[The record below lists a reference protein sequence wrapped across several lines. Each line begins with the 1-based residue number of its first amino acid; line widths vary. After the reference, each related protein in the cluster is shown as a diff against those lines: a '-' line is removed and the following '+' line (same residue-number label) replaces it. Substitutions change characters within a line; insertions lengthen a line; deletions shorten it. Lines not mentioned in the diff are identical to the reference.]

1 MFIRLVTYF
10 GQPLAVMCD
19 GRCDKAW
26 GKTQRPLRDEE
37 NWCYDDEL
45 GIAPEDPGTYEGG
58 EGKPFAGSGTKLS
71 SKWCIRECERC
82 TWANSIGR
90 AAVEYQDLRAA
101 KEEGDAH

>member
-26 GKTQRPLRDEE
+26 GRTQRPEHPNGEWFRD
-37 NWCYDDEL
+37 NEL
-45 GIAPEDPGTYEGG
+45 GYAPVNPGTYEGG
-58 EGKPFAGSGTKLS
+58 EGKPLPPSAKLS

-82 TWANSIGR
+82 TWANSMGR

-101 KEEGDAH
+101 KGEGHAH